1 MIAALVVVIVILSLL
16 LGVSL
21 FYLTRFSVT
30 LLKFEDIISESLD
43 ALDES
48 YNRISDILEKPV
60 FFNSPEVQQVITEID
75 RVRGTFLMIAN
86 NLNSDEISSDVA
98 PSEEEFNG

>member
-1 MIAALVVVIVILSLL
+1 MTAALVVVIVVLSLS

-21 FYLTRFSVT
+21 FYLVRFTAT
-30 LLKFEDIISESLD
+30 LLRFEDIISESLE
-43 ALDES
+43 ALDEA

-75 RVRGTFLMIAN
+75 RVRDTFLMIAN
-86 NLNSDEISSDVA
+86 NLSSNEISSDVT
-98 PSEEEFNG
+98 PSEEIDG